1 MSAFRTLI
9 FLLLCFLPWN
19 ADARAADACDI
30 RSGDLLSVYVYR
42 QEDMCL
48 RVRVDSEGF
57 IRFPVAGRIEARGR
71 QPEQI
76 GRSIA
81 AALRRHGFVSPDVVV
96 SVESYAP
103 RTVFVLGEIQAGGS
117 VSCLIPEGGKMTAMQ
132 ALSAAGGL
140 APSADPARIA
150 VRRQDASGAASVIPV
165 PALAILSGGK
175 AADVLL
181 SQGVKAAMV
190 TLGRDGAYV
199 RTREGGRH
207 VEGFAV
213 KAVDATGAGDSF
225 WAGVLY
231 CMTRDGIKPD
241 ALTLDKACE
250 YARFGNAAASICV
263 ENYGAIPAMP
273 TLDAVMA
280 RLG

>member
-165 PALAILSGGK
+165 PALARLSGGK

-181 SQGVKAAMV
+181 QPFDTVVVPRARAV
-190 TLGRDGAYV
+190 AVLG
-199 RTREGGRH
+199 
-207 VEGFAV
+207 AV
-213 KAVDATGAGDSF
+213 KSPGEFYITPDGPLTLSRAVALAGGAERPKSLSAVRVTRGSKSFLVDLFQFLEEGRGCDMELEAGDIVYVPESR
-225 WAGVLY
+225 W
-231 CMTRDGIKPD
+231 
-241 ALTLDKACE
+241 
-250 YARFGNAAASICV
+250 
-263 ENYGAIPAMP
+263 
-273 TLDAVMA
+273 
-280 RLG
+280 

>member
-1 MSAFRTLI
+1 MSAFRTLTA
-9 FLLLCFLPWN
+9 LLLSLLTWN

-76 GRSIA
+76 GRSIT

-150 VRRQDASGAASVIPV
+150 VRRQDASGAASIIPV
-165 PALAILSGGK
+165 PALDILRGGN

-181 SQGVKAAMV
+181 QPFDTVVVPRARAV
-190 TLGRDGAYV
+190 AVLG
-199 RTREGGRH
+199 
-207 VEGFAV
+207 AV
-213 KAVDATGAGDSF
+213 KSPGEFYITPDGPLTLSRAVALAGGAERPKSLSAIRVTRGAKSFLADLFQFLEEGRGHDIELEAGDIVYVPESR
-225 WAGVLY
+225 W
-231 CMTRDGIKPD
+231 
-241 ALTLDKACE
+241 
-250 YARFGNAAASICV
+250 
-263 ENYGAIPAMP
+263 
-273 TLDAVMA
+273 
-280 RLG
+280 